1 MQNSVTSQAMAL
13 NIATSLIGQ
22 EQVQTINAREL
33 HEKLGSRQ
41 DFSDWIKNRIETYG
55 FVDWEDFTI
64 NLWKNNSRGRPQKNY
79 ILTLDTAKEI
89 AMVENNE
96 QGRKIRKYLIQIE
109 KEYRENFSKNSQPL
123 QNSRLAQQGFAI
135 PNFALMNDD
144 IGQFWLAVWQWL
156 ARVQEMMTEQNEQLI
171 LAKNLLAEQ
180 HELINTLTQENAQTA
195 IENHNLK
202 KENHHL
208 KSNPIALMAKWLEL
222 ATGREVQLSIGKT
235 LGDDIENTHTTI
247 KWFCAEHKIKL
258 NQWDSI
264 KFATIVKKLCKEA
277 GEMIEKIPDSRYG
290 TLNIYPRYLLA
301 SAVQY
306 I

>member
-1 MQNSVTSQAMAL
+1 MEKVAVATNVAQIVILRNEVPVVSHKTIAEMTQNAEHSITKIIRE
-13 NIATSLIGQ
+13 NI
-22 EQVQTINAREL
+22 
-33 HEKLGSRQ
+33 
-41 DFSDWIKNRIETYG
+41 
-55 FVDWEDFTI
+55 EDFREFGKMDFMD
-64 NLWKNNSRGRPQKNY
+64 LKSKNPNWGRP
-79 ILTLDTAKEI
+79 
-89 AMVENNE
+89 
-96 QGRKIRKYLIQIE
+96 E
-109 KEYRENFSKNSQPL
+109 KEYFLNEQQATLLMTYLRNNEVVKEFKKNLVRAFYSLKENFSKNSQPL

-144 IGQFWLAVWQWL
+144 IWQFWLAVWQWL

-180 HELINTLTQENAQTA
+180 HEIIGELTAENGK
-195 IENHNLK
+195 LS

-208 KSNPIALMAKWLEL
+208 KSNPIALLAKWLEL
-222 ATGREVQLSIGKT
+222 ATGREVQLSVGKT

-264 KFATIVKKLCKEA
+264 RFATIVKKLCKQA
-277 GEMIEKIPDSRYG
+277 GEIIGKIPDARYG

-301 SAVQY
+301 DAVKFL
-306 I
+306 